1 MESITTYIK
10 EAFITKSNIRQ
21 ARKANNG
28 GWEPG
33 DGEELF
39 NKIANKS
46 SNINSENAKRLEDAL
61 RDVELLPEGNVFKNK
76 HLSNVSWRVST
87 YTIGDNGYTIEMK
100 CTMECPNQNNK
111 PGITTVFIPV
121 WMIYYHRMGLIRQD
135 YNVHVYPQI
144 ATSLRILKNIVN
156 EADCEDDVETIHQNL
171 KDMSED
177 IGKYLNL
184 PVHYETWKI

>member
-10 EAFITKSNIRQ
+10 EAFITKSNIGQ

-28 GWEPG
+28 SWEPG
-33 DGEELF
+33 DGEELHNTIT
-39 NKIANKS
+39 NKPND
-46 SNINSENAKRLEDAL
+46 INSENAKRLEDAL
-61 RDVELLPEGNVFKNK
+61 RDAELLPEGNVFTNK
-76 HLSNVSWRVST
+76 RLSNISWRVST
-87 YTIGDNGYTIEMK
+87 YTIGDKGYTIEMK

-111 PGITTVFIPV
+111 PGITTVYIPV
-121 WMIYYHRMGLIRQD
+121 WMIYHHRMGLMRQD

-144 ATSLRILKNIVN
+144 ATSLRIIKNIVN

-177 IGKYLNL
+177 IGKFLNL
-184 PVHYETWKI
+184 PVHYETWKN